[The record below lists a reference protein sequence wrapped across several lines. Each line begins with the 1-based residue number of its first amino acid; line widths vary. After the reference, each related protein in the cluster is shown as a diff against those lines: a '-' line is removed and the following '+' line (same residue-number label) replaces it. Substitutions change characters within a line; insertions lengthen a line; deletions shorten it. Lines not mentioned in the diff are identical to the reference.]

1 MSIFASILRSVYK
14 LSGAKKAFA
23 LPEDAL
29 RKEIEKQNRHRG
41 VFTPTDHKAYYETI
55 TVNGFPCLI
64 VREHPKPSERAI
76 LYFFGGG
83 MVIGPDK
90 GDLPVMR
97 KLCRETG
104 CDVWFPFYPLCME
117 HCITETYAM
126 VYECYRRMVGL
137 YGGGNVSTY
146 GFSSGGALALGIAAH
161 NNAQPEPLPQPRH
174 IVAVSPG
181 EVPWNDGEKSRMKA
195 LNERDVSIDYAF
207 MVTVEKF
214 MRHGC
219 ENVPDYMLSGS
230 RGDFTGVGDIHFFY
244 SADEVLYGAF
254 PDKEAAYREVF
265 RVLRPGGTFCGC
277 FYVMGEHKR
286 TDWFVR
292 HVYEKAGFFTPPYET
307 VSSLKAR
314 LDGMYADVDMGNLKS
329 MAWFVCRKAG

>member
-41 VFTPTDHKAYYETI
+41 VFTPTDRKAYYETI
-55 TVNGFPCLI
+55 AVNGFLCLI

-104 CDVWFPFYPLCME
+104 CDVWFPFYPLIVIHKKKITLIPGCDVWFPFYPLCME
-117 HCITETYAM
+117 YCITETYAM
-126 VYECYRRMVGL
+126 VYECYRKMIGL
-137 YGGGNVSTY
+137 YGGGNVSTC

-219 ENVPDYMLSGS
+219 ENVPDYMISGS

-244 SADEVLYGAF
+244 SADEVLYGAL
-254 PDKEAAYREVF
+254 PDFEEACKRANVPYTVSARPKMVHCYCMLPIFKEAKEDFAKIV
-265 RVLRPGGTFCGC
+265 
-277 FYVMGEHKR
+277 
-286 TDWFVR
+286 DI
-292 HVYEKAGFFTPPYET
+292 
-307 VSSLKAR
+307 LK
-314 LDGMYADVDMGNLKS
+314 K
-329 MAWFVCRKAG
+329 

>member
-41 VFTPTDHKAYYETI
+41 VFTPTDRKAYYETI
-55 TVNGFPCLI
+55 AVNGFLCLI

-104 CDVWFPFYPLCME
+104 CDVWFPFYPLIVIHKKKITLIPGCDVWFPFYPLCME
-117 HCITETYAM
+117 YCITETYAM
-126 VYECYRRMVGL
+126 VYECYRKMIGL
-137 YGGGNVSTY
+137 YGGGNVSTC

-181 EVPWNDGEKSRMKA
+181 EVPWNDAEKARMRV

-244 SADEVLYGAF
+244 SADEVLYGAL
-254 PDKEAAYREVF
+254 PDFEEACKRANVPYTVSARPKMVHCYCMLPIFKEAKEDFAKIV
-265 RVLRPGGTFCGC
+265 
-277 FYVMGEHKR
+277 
-286 TDWFVR
+286 DI
-292 HVYEKAGFFTPPYET
+292 
-307 VSSLKAR
+307 LK
-314 LDGMYADVDMGNLKS
+314 K
-329 MAWFVCRKAG
+329 

>member
-41 VFTPTDHKAYYETI
+41 VFMPADHKAYYETI
-55 TVNGFPCLI
+55 AVNGFPCLI

-126 VYECYRRMVGL
+126 VYECYRKMIGL
-137 YGGGNVSTY
+137 YGGGNVSTC

-174 IVAVSPG
+174 IVVVSPTEPAG
-181 EVPWNDGEKSRMKA
+181 
-195 LNERDVSIDYAF
+195 
-207 MVTVEKF
+207 
-214 MRHGC
+214 
-219 ENVPDYMLSGS
+219 
-230 RGDFTGVGDIHFFY
+230 
-244 SADEVLYGAF
+244 
-254 PDKEAAYREVF
+254 YRNPAGKV
-265 RVLRPGGTFCGC
+265 
-277 FYVMGEHKR
+277 
-286 TDWFVR
+286 D
-292 HVYEKAGFFTPPYET
+292 HVI
-307 VSSLKAR
+307 VICR
-314 LDGMYADVDMGNLKS
+314 LDSLRGRSREIVEIMRPASGYLLQVCPMVAHGRMNGGIERNP
-329 MAWFVCRKAG
+329 FV